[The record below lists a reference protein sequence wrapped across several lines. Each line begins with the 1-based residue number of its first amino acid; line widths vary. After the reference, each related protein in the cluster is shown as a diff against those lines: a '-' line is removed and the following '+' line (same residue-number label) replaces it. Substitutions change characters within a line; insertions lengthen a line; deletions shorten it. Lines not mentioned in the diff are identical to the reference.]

1 MARGPSRK
9 AARLTRKG
17 DVLGEGQ
24 AEVRGTAEAAAA
36 PAGDQPARGTSAEQV
51 AANAS
56 TRAWRQPAVSSAA
69 ESEPT
74 PSGPCVGPARR

>member
-36 PAGDQPARGTSAEQV
+36 PAGDGTVTAASAVAVTV
-51 AANAS
+51 AAMFN
-56 TRAWRQPAVSSAA
+56 P
-69 ESEPT
+69 EN
-74 PSGPCVGPARR
+74 CC